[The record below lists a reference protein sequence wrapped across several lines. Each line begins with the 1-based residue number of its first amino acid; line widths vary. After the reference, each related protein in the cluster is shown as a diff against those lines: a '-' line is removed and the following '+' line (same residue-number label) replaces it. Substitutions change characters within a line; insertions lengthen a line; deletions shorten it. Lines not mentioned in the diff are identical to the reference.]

1 MTFNLF
7 IGELD
12 IPIVSPYTISNIM
25 KKNMNVK
32 VYSITDGNSINVMI
46 INKDTNASFSGY
58 VRIKTV

>member
-7 IGELD
+7 IGQFN
-12 IPIVSPYTISNIM
+12 IPNVGTYTISNIM

>member
-1 MTFNLF
+1 
-7 IGELD
+7 
-12 IPIVSPYTISNIM
+12 
-25 KKNMNVK
+25 MNVK